1 MQCGN
6 TLALLQYS
14 QMIEISVSAIVNSMH
29 TLCRVI
35 RHCSKFM
42 MSTLVGN
49 DHKAVAGGIV
59 VKEAHRV
66 DLDTIAP
73 LFDAYR

>member
-1 MQCGN
+1 MRKYFSVAAIQPDDRNFNFCN
-6 TLALLQYS
+6 RKQHAYPLSRHSSLL
-14 QMIEISVSAIVNSMH
+14 
-29 TLCRVI
+29 
-35 RHCSKFM
+35 KFM